1 MDPDLEHF
9 FSAERMAPYLA
20 ACQGDRGRTE
30 ALYAWNANLSAAC
43 WRTLGHVEI
52 VLRNALHNEL
62 EMWSAKQFGDPCWY
76 RVAEAELHSNGRA
89 DIARAIRRANATG
102 RQETSGRVVAEL
114 SLGFWRYLLASRYDP
129 TLWRW
134 CLYRAFP
141 HATGARRAVE
151 RQVADVHRL
160 RNRIAHMEPLHHLPM
175 SRLHASTLAVAGW
188 ISPVARDWISSG
200 DQVPRLLDN
209 RP

>member
-1 MDPDLEHF
+1 MSAGHQAAEWTRPSNMRNPGSVARSWRGRRGLHETEQHASHGPGPRTL

-30 ALYAWNANLSAAC
+30 VLDAWNANLSAAC

-52 VLRNALHNEL
+52 VLCNALHNEL

-76 RVAEAELHSNGRA
+76 RVAESELHSNGRA

-129 TLWRW
+129 TRWRW

-141 HATGARRAVE
+141 HATGHGARWSVRWPMY
-151 RQVADVHRL
+151 
-160 RNRIAHMEPLHHLPM
+160 IACG
-175 SRLHASTLAVAGW
+175 TG
-188 ISPVARDWISSG
+188 SPTWS
-200 DQVPRLLDN
+200 
-209 RP
+209 